1 MEWHYHRDNVKKCQ
15 VFTLVLPE
23 SDTSRLITLPRFEME
38 YLDALFKSDVLSDK
52 IWALALVARHL
63 EGRDLHL

>member
-1 MEWHYHRDNVKKCQ
+1 MEWHYHKDNAKRCQ
-15 VFTLVLPE
+15 VFTLVLPDP
-23 SDTSRLITLPRFEME
+23 DTLQLAKLQPFERN